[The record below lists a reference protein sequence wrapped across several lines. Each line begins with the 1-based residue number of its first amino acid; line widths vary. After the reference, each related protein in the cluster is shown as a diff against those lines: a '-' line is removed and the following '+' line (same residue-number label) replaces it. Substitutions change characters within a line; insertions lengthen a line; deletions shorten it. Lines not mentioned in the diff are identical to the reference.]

1 MRLRKA
7 VILLGI
13 AVTLTGTTAPAAA
26 QHPSRG
32 EVTTVAVKR
41 PFAKVADPLKAAV
54 AANGMGL
61 VCHANAQA
69 GAASRGV
76 RIKGNQVLMVF
87 RPDFAIR
94 MLAAS
99 TEAGFEAP
107 IRLYLTENE
116 DGTATLRYMKPSVI
130 FRPYQQPEL
139 DRLAAE
145 LDAIFEKIIAAI
157 RK

>member
-1 MRLRKA
+1 MRA
-7 VILLGI
+7 PIAALLPVVALSLGGM
-13 AVTLTGTTAPAAA
+13 LEPAAA

-32 EVTTVAVKR
+32 EVTTVPVKK
-41 PFAKVADPLKAAV
+41 PFAEAAEGLKAAV

-76 RIKGNQVLMVF
+76 KIKGNQVLMVF

-99 TEAGFEAP
+99 VEAGFEAP
-107 IRLYLTENE
+107 IRIYITEND
-116 DGTATLRYMKPSVI
+116 DGTATIRYVKPSVV
-130 FRPYQQPEL
+130 FKPYGHPEL
-139 DRLAAE
+139 EKVGAE
-145 LDAIFEKIIAAI
+145 LDPIFERIVAAAG
-157 RK
+157 K